1 MRASSTQAAAVVA
14 LALLAACAIGPNYER
29 PPVAS
34 QPEYRGLVGP
44 AEAASLADLP
54 WWEVF
59 EDPVLRG
66 LVETALENNLDLRKA
81 VARVDRAREGVGI
94 ARSEI
99 FPQIG
104 GNAGGAR
111 QQSPVVD
118 PSDNRKFN
126 VFGAAFNAAWE
137 LDVWGRIRRSTE
149 AAQADYLATDEA
161 RRGVLLSLVSGVA
174 GAYFELLGL
183 DLELT
188 VANENVVSF
197 QETLDYFDRRFQ
209 GGAGSKLQVTR
220 AEAALAQVAAR
231 VPEIEAEIV
240 AKENQIAVLL
250 GRPPGEISRGGSLA
264 EQAMPPSTPAGLPSD
279 LLERRPDV
287 RAAEE
292 RVVEAN
298 ALVGVAVANFLPR
311 IGLTALW
318 GGASTDLNE
327 VVDPTSRVW
336 SYGTEITAPLFQ
348 GGRLLAER
356 RAQIALW
363 EETVA
368 DYQKTLLNA
377 FADVSNALTLRQKLA
392 ESRVQRR
399 LEVEALLE
407 SVRLSR
413 IRYERGLASY
423 YEVLEAQQQLFPAQ
437 VSLVRV
443 RTREFLA
450 LVALYRSLGGGWQLS
465 TNWLPAQP

>member
-14 LALLAACAIGPNYER
+14 LALLAGCAVGPNYER

-59 EDPVLRG
+59 EDPVLQG

-99 FPQIG
+99 FAQVG
-104 GNAGGAR
+104 GQAGGGR

-126 VFGAAFNAAWE
+126 VFVSAFDAAWE

-149 AAQADYLATDEA
+149 AAQANFLATDEA

-197 QETLDYFDRRFQ
+197 QETLDYFDRRYR

-231 VPEIEAEIV
+231 VPQIEAEIV

-250 GRPPGEISRGGSLA
+250 GRPPGGISRGGSLA

-327 VVDPTSRVW
+327 VSDPSSRVW

-368 DYQKTLLNA
+368 DYQNTLLNA
-377 FADVSNALTLRQKLA
+377 FADVSNALTLREKLA
-392 ESRVQRR
+392 EARVHRQRQ
-399 LEVEALLE
+399 VDALLE

-413 IRYERGLASY
+413 LRYDQGLASY

-437 VSLVRV
+437 ISLAREQ
-443 RTREFLA
+443 TREFLA
-450 LVALYRSLGGGWQLS
+450 LVALYRSLGGGWQLG

>member
-1 MRASSTQAAAVVA
+1 VRASSTQVAAVVA
-14 LALLAACAIGPNYER
+14 LALLAGCAVGPNYER
-29 PPVAS
+29 PAVAS

-59 EDPVLRG
+59 EDPVLQG
-66 LVETALENNLDLRKA
+66 LVETALESNLDLRKA
-81 VARVDRAREGVGI
+81 VARVDQAREGVGI

-104 GNAGGAR
+104 GQAGAAR
-111 QQSPVVD
+111 QQSPIID

-137 LDVWGRIRRSTE
+137 VDLWGRIRRSTQAAE
-149 AAQADYLATDEA
+149 ANFLASDEA

-183 DLELT
+183 DLQLA
-188 VANENVVSF
+188 VAAENVVSF
-197 QETLDYFDRRFQ
+197 QETLDYFDRRYR
-209 GGAGSKLQVTR
+209 GGAGSRLQVTR
-220 AEAALAQVAAR
+220 AEAALAQVAAQ
-231 VPEIEAEIV
+231 VPEIETRIF

-250 GRPPGEISRGGSLA
+250 GRPPGEISRGGSLD
-264 EQAMPPSTPAGLPSD
+264 EQLMPPSTPAGLPSE

-292 RVVEAN
+292 RVVQAN

-327 VVDPTSRVW
+327 VVDPTSRAW
-336 SYGTEITAPLFQ
+336 SYGAEITAPLFQ

-368 DYQKTLLNA
+368 NYQSTLLNA
-377 FADVSNALTLRQKLA
+377 FADVSNVLTLRQKLA
-392 ESRVQRR
+392 ESRVHSQR
-399 LEVEALLE
+399 EVDALLE

-413 IRYERGLASY
+413 VRYEQGLASY

-437 VSLVRV
+437 ISLARV
-443 RTREFLA
+443 RTSEFLA
-450 LVALYRSLGGGWQLS
+450 LIALYRSLGGGWQLG
-465 TNWLPAQP
+465 TNWLPPQP